1 MSRVACL
8 QRRRRS
14 RRPTNLHRAL
24 HVGENFTKRRRRA
37 LVRFRVETNRPTSDE
52 VDEKVKRGEDDLSE
66 SLVRQRGT
74 VFLRRRR

>member
-1 MSRVACL
+1 MSRVARL

-52 VDEKVKRGEDDLSE
+52 VAEKGKNVLAIKILNQNLKKS
-66 SLVRQRGT
+66 T
-74 VFLRRRR
+74 F